1 MGQSYRV
8 EKRWLNVAKIMF
20 LTSTDDYHNPE
31 ELVDNIAA
39 RIEEL
44 TEEILDFSIEC
55 HELGGGYI
63 RHSIQGAELVPK
75 KTSVTRF
82 RQAIFDAWDHK
93 CAYCG
98 EYADTLDHVI
108 PKMHGGLTIHK
119 NLVACCRCCNGS
131 KGSHPIW
138 SWYRSQPF
146 WNQEREDVI
155 IEHTELDPPCE
166 P

>member
-20 LTSTDDYHNPE
+20 LTSTDDDHDPD

-39 RIEEL
+39 RIEEI

-55 HELGGGYI
+55 HELSGGYI

-82 RQAIFDAWDHK
+82 RQAIFKTWDHK

-108 PKMHGGLTIHK
+108 PKMHGGLTIRK
-119 NLVACCRCCNGS
+119 NLVACCRRCNGS
-131 KGSHPIW
+131 KGSQPIW
-138 SWYRSQPF
+138 SWYRSQAF
-146 WNQEREDVI
+146 WNQEREDMI